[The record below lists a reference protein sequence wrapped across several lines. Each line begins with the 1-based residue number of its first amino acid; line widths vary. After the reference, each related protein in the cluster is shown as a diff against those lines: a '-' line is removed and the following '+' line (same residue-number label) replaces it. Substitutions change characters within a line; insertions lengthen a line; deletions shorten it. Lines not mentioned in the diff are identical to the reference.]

1 MTFDGLFTHAMIHE
15 LNQTLQNGRVTK
27 ISQPYPNEVILTI
40 RANRTNYPVLLS
52 ANPRYARF
60 QITQIPYTNPA
71 VPTNFTMMLRKYLE
85 GAKLL
90 KIKQLDNDRVVYFEF
105 LTRNELGDK
114 LPLLLSAEIMG
125 RYSNVIL
132 INQST
137 NKIID
142 TIKHVGMDQNRY
154 RTLLPGATYRQP
166 PTQNKENP
174 FEQDSNTFEEL
185 IQKYPNREVLADNLL
200 KQYQGISRD
209 NALAL
214 ADKLHSSN
222 NFVQAFNDF
231 LAMTE
236 DPIPTMNGNNFSIF
250 ADNPNDK
257 KFTTLSEMLDV
268 FYHTKA
274 NRDRVQQQGG
284 QLLHVIRKN
293 LQRNKKK
300 LKKLSNELKA
310 TENAD
315 EYRIKGEVLT
325 TYLYQIKR
333 GMTKITLPNFY
344 DNNKEITISL
354 SNQLSPS
361 QNAQKYFKKYQKLKN
376 AVTFVNEQIELTK
389 KEVAYLEEIQT
400 QIELATPADLNDIK
414 TELQQ
419 EGYIKKKQQKS
430 KHSSRVKINKPE
442 SFIASDGTEIL
453 VGKNNLQN
461 EKLTLHTAK
470 KTDIWLHAKNIPG
483 SHVIIKS
490 NNPSDETLFEAAMLA
505 AYFSKFRSS
514 ANVPIDYVQVKNI
527 RKPNGS
533 KPGFVIYEG
542 QKTLTVTPTEDFV
555 LELRQN
561 KKWFFVKKD

>member
-15 LNQTLQNGRVTK
+15 LNQTLQNSRVTK

-200 KQYQGISRD
+200 KQYQGISKD

-470 KTDIWLHAKNIPG
+470 KADIWLHAKNIPG

-561 KKWFFVKKD
+561 KK

>member
-236 DPIPTMNGNNFSIF
+236 NPIPTMNGNNFSIF

-514 ANVPIDYVQVKNI
+514 ANVPIDYVQIKNI

-561 KKWFFVKKD
+561 KK

>member
-71 VPTNFTMMLRKYLE
+71 VPTSFTMMLRKYLE

-90 KIKQLDNDRVVYFEF
+90 EIKQLDNDRVVYFEF

-222 NFVQAFNDF
+222 NSVQAFNDF

-236 DPIPTMNGNNFSIF
+236 DPIPTINGNNFTIF

-354 SNQLSPS
+354 SNQLYPS

-400 QIELATPADLNDIK
+400 QIELATPADLDDIK

-430 KHSSRVKINKPE
+430 KRSSRVKINKPE

-505 AYFSKFRSS
+505 AYFSKFRNS

-561 KKWFFVKKD
+561 KK

>member
-15 LNQTLQNGRVTK
+15 SNQTLQNGRVTK

-85 GAKLL
+85 SAKLL
-90 KIKQLDNDRVVYFEF
+90 EIKQLDNDRVVYFEF

-214 ADKLHSSN
+214 ADKLHASN
-222 NFVQAFNDF
+222 NYVQTFNDF

-236 DPIPTMNGNNFSIF
+236 NPIPTMNSNNFSIF
-250 ADNPNDK
+250 TDNPNDK
-257 KFTTLSEMLDV
+257 KFSTLSEMLDV

-361 QNAQKYFKKYQKLKN
+361 QNAQKYFKKYQKLKI

-400 QIELATPADLNDIK
+400 QIELATPADLDDIK

-430 KHSSRVKINKPE
+430 KRSSRVKINKPE
-442 SFIASDGTEIL
+442 TFIASDGTEIL

-555 LELRQN
+555 LEFRQN
-561 KKWFFVKKD
+561 KK

>member
-85 GAKLL
+85 SAKLL
-90 KIKQLDNDRVVYFEF
+90 EIKQLDNDRVVYFEF

-214 ADKLHSSN
+214 ADKLHASN
-222 NFVQAFNDF
+222 NYVQAFNDF

-236 DPIPTMNGNNFSIF
+236 NPIPTMNSNNFSIF
-250 ADNPNDK
+250 TDNPNDK
-257 KFTTLSEMLDV
+257 KFSTLSEMLDV

-361 QNAQKYFKKYQKLKN
+361 QNAQKYFKKYQKLKI

-400 QIELATPADLNDIK
+400 QIELATPADLDDIK

-430 KHSSRVKINKPE
+430 KRSSRVKINKPE
-442 SFIASDGTEIL
+442 TFIASDGTEIL

-561 KKWFFVKKD
+561 KK

>member
-15 LNQTLQNGRVTK
+15 LNKTLQNGRVTK

-90 KIKQLDNDRVVYFEF
+90 EIKQLDNDRVVYFEF

-166 PTQNKENP
+166 PTQYKENP
-174 FEQDSNTFEEL
+174 FEQESNTFEEL
-185 IQKYPNREVLADNLL
+185 IQKYPNREVLADSLL

-222 NFVQAFNDF
+222 NYVQAFNDF

-236 DPIPTMNGNNFSIF
+236 NPIPTMNSNNFSIF
-250 ADNPNDK
+250 TDNPNDK
-257 KFTTLSEMLDV
+257 KFSTLSEMLDV

-389 KEVAYLEEIQT
+389 KEVAYLEEIQI
-400 QIELATPADLNDIK
+400 QIELATPADLDDIK

-430 KHSSRVKINKPE
+430 KRSSRVKINKPE
-442 SFIASDGTEIL
+442 TFIASDGTEIL

-561 KKWFFVKKD
+561 KK

>member
-90 KIKQLDNDRVVYFEF
+90 EIKQLDNDRVVYFEF

-209 NALAL
+209 NTLAL

-257 KFTTLSEMLDV
+257 KFTTLSEMLDI

-376 AVTFVNEQIELTK
+376 AVTFVNEQIELTQ

-561 KKWFFVKKD
+561 KK

>member
-333 GMTKITLPNFY
+333 GMTKIALPNFY

-376 AVTFVNEQIELTK
+376 AVTFINEQIELTK

-542 QKTLTVTPTEDFV
+542 QKTLTITPTEDFV

-561 KKWFFVKKD
+561 KK

>member
-90 KIKQLDNDRVVYFEF
+90 EIKQLDNDRVVYFEF

-174 FEQDSNTFEEL
+174 FEQESNTFEKL
-185 IQKYPNREVLADNLL
+185 IQKYPNREVLADSLL

-214 ADKLHSSN
+214 ADKLHTSN
-222 NFVQAFNDF
+222 NYVQAFNDF

-250 ADNPNDK
+250 TDNPNDK

-400 QIELATPADLNDIK
+400 QIELATPADLDDIK

-430 KHSSRVKINKPE
+430 KRSSRVKINKPE

-561 KKWFFVKKD
+561 KK

>member
-90 KIKQLDNDRVVYFEF
+90 EIKQLDNDRVVYFEF

-174 FEQDSNTFEEL
+174 FEQESNTFEKL

-214 ADKLHSSN
+214 ADKLHTSN
-222 NFVQAFNDF
+222 NYIQAFNDF

-250 ADNPNDK
+250 TDNPNDK

-400 QIELATPADLNDIK
+400 QIELATPADLDDIK

-430 KHSSRVKINKPE
+430 KRSSRVKINKPE

-483 SHVIIKS
+483 SHIIIKS

-561 KKWFFVKKD
+561 KK

>member
-90 KIKQLDNDRVVYFEF
+90 EIKQLDNDRVVYFEF

-250 ADNPNDK
+250 TDNPNDK

-354 SNQLSPS
+354 SNQLSSS

-414 TELQQ
+414 MELQQ

-561 KKWFFVKKD
+561 KK

>member
-90 KIKQLDNDRVVYFEF
+90 EIKQLDNDRVVYFKF

-114 LPLLLSAEIMG
+114 LSLLLSAEIMG

-236 DPIPTMNGNNFSIF
+236 DPISTMNGNNFSIF

-561 KKWFFVKKD
+561 KK

>member
-85 GAKLL
+85 SAKLL
-90 KIKQLDNDRVVYFEF
+90 EIKQLDNDRVVYFEF

-166 PTQNKENP
+166 PTQDKENP
-174 FEQDSNTFEEL
+174 FEQESNTFEEL
-185 IQKYPNREVLADNLL
+185 IQKYPNREVLADSLL

-222 NFVQAFNDF
+222 NYVQAFNDF

-236 DPIPTMNGNNFSIF
+236 NPIPTMNSNNFSIF
-250 ADNPNDK
+250 TDNPNDK
-257 KFTTLSEMLDV
+257 KFSTLSEMLDV

-400 QIELATPADLNDIK
+400 QIELATPADLDDIK

-419 EGYIKKKQQKS
+419 EDYIKKKQQKN
-430 KHSSRVKINKPE
+430 KRSSRVKINKPE
-442 SFIASDGTEIL
+442 TFVASDGTEIL

-514 ANVPIDYVQVKNI
+514 ANVPIDYIQVKNI

-561 KKWFFVKKD
+561 KK

>member
-90 KIKQLDNDRVVYFEF
+90 EIKQLDNDRVVYFEF

-174 FEQDSNTFEEL
+174 FEQESNTFEKL

-222 NFVQAFNDF
+222 NSVQSFSDF

-250 ADNPNDK
+250 TDNPNDK

-561 KKWFFVKKD
+561 KK

>member
-85 GAKLL
+85 SAKLL
-90 KIKQLDNDRVVYFEF
+90 EIKQLDNDRVVYFEF

-214 ADKLHSSN
+214 ADKLHASN
-222 NFVQAFNDF
+222 NYVQAFNDF

-236 DPIPTMNGNNFSIF
+236 NPIPTMNSNNFSIF
-250 ADNPNDK
+250 TDNPNDK
-257 KFTTLSEMLDV
+257 KFSTLSEMLDV

-274 NRDRVQQQGG
+274 NRDRVQQQGR

-361 QNAQKYFKKYQKLKN
+361 QNAQKYFKKYQKLKI

-400 QIELATPADLNDIK
+400 QIELATPADLDDIK

-430 KHSSRVKINKPE
+430 KRSSRVKINKPE
-442 SFIASDGTEIL
+442 TFIASDGTEIL

-561 KKWFFVKKD
+561 KK

>member
-90 KIKQLDNDRVVYFEF
+90 EIKQLDNDRVVYFEF

-209 NALAL
+209 SALAL
-214 ADKLHSSN
+214 ADKLHTSN
-222 NFVQAFNDF
+222 NHVQAFNNF

-250 ADNPNDK
+250 TDNPNDK

-561 KKWFFVKKD
+561 KK

>member
-470 KTDIWLHAKNIPG
+470 KADIWLHAKNIPG

-561 KKWFFVKKD
+561 KK

>member
-85 GAKLL
+85 SAKLL
-90 KIKQLDNDRVVYFEF
+90 EIKQLDNDRVVYFEF

-114 LPLLLSAEIMG
+114 LPLLLSTEIMG

-166 PTQNKENP
+166 PTQDKENP
-174 FEQDSNTFEEL
+174 FEQESNTFEEL
-185 IQKYPNREVLADNLL
+185 IQKYPNREVLADSLL

-222 NFVQAFNDF
+222 NYVQAFNDF

-236 DPIPTMNGNNFSIF
+236 NPIPTMNSNNFSIF
-250 ADNPNDK
+250 TDNPNDK
-257 KFTTLSEMLDV
+257 KFSTLSEMLDV

-310 TENAD
+310 TENAN

-400 QIELATPADLNDIK
+400 QIELATPADLDDIK

-430 KHSSRVKINKPE
+430 KRSSRVKINKPE
-442 SFIASDGTEIL
+442 TFVASDGTEIL

-561 KKWFFVKKD
+561 KK

>member
-90 KIKQLDNDRVVYFEF
+90 EIKQLDNDRVVYFEF

-142 TIKHVGMDQNRY
+142 TIKHIGIDQNRY

-174 FEQDSNTFEEL
+174 FKQDSNTFEEL

-222 NFVQAFNDF
+222 NSVQAFNNF

-250 ADNPNDK
+250 ADNPNNK

-555 LELRQN
+555 L
-561 KKWFFVKKD
+561 

>member
-90 KIKQLDNDRVVYFEF
+90 EIKQLDNDRVVYFEF

-142 TIKHVGMDQNRY
+142 TIKHVGMNQNRY

-222 NFVQAFNDF
+222 NSVQSFNDF

-250 ADNPNDK
+250 TDNPNDK

-490 NNPSDETLFEAAMLA
+490 NNPSNETLFEAAMLA

-561 KKWFFVKKD
+561 KK

>member
-90 KIKQLDNDRVVYFEF
+90 EIKQLDNDRVVYFEF

-200 KQYQGISRD
+200 KQYQGISKD

-236 DPIPTMNGNNFSIF
+236 NPIPTMNGNNFSIF

-315 EYRIKGEVLT
+315 EYRIKGEVLI

-470 KTDIWLHAKNIPG
+470 KADIWLHAKNIPG

-561 KKWFFVKKD
+561 KK

>member
-90 KIKQLDNDRVVYFEF
+90 EIKQLDNDRVVYFEF

-174 FEQDSNTFEEL
+174 FEQESNTFEKL
-185 IQKYPNREVLADNLL
+185 IQKYPNREVLADSLL

-400 QIELATPADLNDIK
+400 QIELATPADLDDIK

-430 KHSSRVKINKPE
+430 KRSSRVKINKPE

-561 KKWFFVKKD
+561 KK

>member
-90 KIKQLDNDRVVYFEF
+90 EIKQLDNDRVVYFEF

-174 FEQDSNTFEEL
+174 FEQESNTFEKL
-185 IQKYPNREVLADNLL
+185 IQKYPNREVLADSLL

-222 NFVQAFNDF
+222 NSVQAFNDF

-250 ADNPNDK
+250 TDNPNDK

-400 QIELATPADLNDIK
+400 QIELATPADLDDIK

-430 KHSSRVKINKPE
+430 KRSSRVKINKPE

-483 SHVIIKS
+483 SHIIIKS

-561 KKWFFVKKD
+561 KK

>member
-200 KQYQGISRD
+200 KQYQGISKD

-376 AVTFVNEQIELTK
+376 AVTFINEQIELTK

-470 KTDIWLHAKNIPG
+470 KADIWLHAKNIPG

-561 KKWFFVKKD
+561 KK

>member
-250 ADNPNDK
+250 TDNPNDK
-257 KFTTLSEMLDV
+257 KFITLSEMLDV

-561 KKWFFVKKD
+561 KKWLYNI

>member
-40 RANRTNYPVLLS
+40 RANRTNYPMLLS

-250 ADNPNDK
+250 TDNPNDK

-376 AVTFVNEQIELTK
+376 AVTFINEQIELTK

-561 KKWFFVKKD
+561 KK

>member
-174 FEQDSNTFEEL
+174 FEQESNTFEKL
-185 IQKYPNREVLADNLL
+185 IQKYPNREVLADSLL

-250 ADNPNDK
+250 TDNPNDK

-400 QIELATPADLNDIK
+400 QIELATPADLDDIK

-430 KHSSRVKINKPE
+430 KRSSRVKINKPE
-442 SFIASDGTEIL
+442 SFIASNGTEIL

-561 KKWFFVKKD
+561 KK

>member
-90 KIKQLDNDRVVYFEF
+90 EIKQLDNDRVVYFEF

-174 FEQDSNTFEEL
+174 FEQESNTFEKL
-185 IQKYPNREVLADNLL
+185 IQKYPNREVLADSLL

-214 ADKLHSSN
+214 ADKLHTSN
-222 NFVQAFNDF
+222 NYVQAFNDF

-236 DPIPTMNGNNFSIF
+236 DPIPTMNSNNFSIF
-250 ADNPNDK
+250 TDNPNDK

-400 QIELATPADLNDIK
+400 QIELATPADLDDIK

-430 KHSSRVKINKPE
+430 KRSSRVKINKPE

-490 NNPSDETLFEAAMLA
+490 NNPSDETLFQAAMLA

-561 KKWFFVKKD
+561 KK

>member
-257 KFTTLSEMLDV
+257 KFTTLSEMLDI

-376 AVTFVNEQIELTK
+376 AVTFINEQIELTK

-561 KKWFFVKKD
+561 KK

>member
-257 KFTTLSEMLDV
+257 KFTTLSEMLDI

-284 QLLHVIRKN
+284 QLLHVIRQN

-333 GMTKITLPNFY
+333 GMTKIALPNFY

-376 AVTFVNEQIELTK
+376 AVTFINEQIELTK

-400 QIELATPADLNDIK
+400 QIELATPTDLNDIK

-561 KKWFFVKKD
+561 KK

>member
-174 FEQDSNTFEEL
+174 FEQESNTFEKL
-185 IQKYPNREVLADNLL
+185 IQKYPNREVLADSLL

-214 ADKLHSSN
+214 ADKLHTSN
-222 NFVQAFNDF
+222 NYVQAFNDF

-250 ADNPNDK
+250 TDNPNDK

-400 QIELATPADLNDIK
+400 QIELATPADLDDIK

-430 KHSSRVKINKPE
+430 KRSSRVKINKPE
-442 SFIASDGTEIL
+442 SFIASNGTEIL

-561 KKWFFVKKD
+561 KK

>member
-200 KQYQGISRD
+200 KQYQGISKD

-376 AVTFVNEQIELTK
+376 AVTFVNEQIELTQ

-400 QIELATPADLNDIK
+400 QIELATPADLDDIK

-430 KHSSRVKINKPE
+430 KRSSRVKINKPE
-442 SFIASDGTEIL
+442 SFVASDGTEIL

-561 KKWFFVKKD
+561 KK

>member
-90 KIKQLDNDRVVYFEF
+90 EIKQLDNDRVVYFEF

-174 FEQDSNTFEEL
+174 FEQESNTFEKL
-185 IQKYPNREVLADNLL
+185 IQKYPNREVLADSLL

-214 ADKLHSSN
+214 ADKLHTSN
-222 NFVQAFNDF
+222 NYIQAFNDF

-236 DPIPTMNGNNFSIF
+236 DPIPTMNGNSFSIF
-250 ADNPNDK
+250 TDNPNDK

-414 TELQQ
+414 MELQQ

-561 KKWFFVKKD
+561 KK

>member
-257 KFTTLSEMLDV
+257 KFTTLSEMLDI

-333 GMTKITLPNFY
+333 GMTKIALPNFY

-376 AVTFVNEQIELTK
+376 AVTFINEQIELTK

-561 KKWFFVKKD
+561 KK

>member
-85 GAKLL
+85 SAKLL
-90 KIKQLDNDRVVYFEF
+90 EIKQLDNDRVVYFEF

-214 ADKLHSSN
+214 ADKLHASN
-222 NFVQAFNDF
+222 NYVQAFNDF

-236 DPIPTMNGNNFSIF
+236 NPIPTMNSNNFSIF
-250 ADNPNDK
+250 TDNPNDK
-257 KFTTLSEMLDV
+257 KFSTLSEMLDV

-361 QNAQKYFKKYQKLKN
+361 QNAQKYFKKYQKLKI

-400 QIELATPADLNDIK
+400 QIELATPADLDDIK

-430 KHSSRVKINKPE
+430 KRSSRVKINKPE
-442 SFIASDGTEIL
+442 TFIASDGTEIL

-490 NNPSDETLFEAAMLA
+490 NNPSDGTLFEAAMLA

-561 KKWFFVKKD
+561 KK

>member
-400 QIELATPADLNDIK
+400 QIELATPADLDDIK

-430 KHSSRVKINKPE
+430 KRSSRVKINKPE

-561 KKWFFVKKD
+561 KK

>member
-257 KFTTLSEMLDV
+257 KFTTLSEMLDI

-333 GMTKITLPNFY
+333 GMTKIVLPNFY

-376 AVTFVNEQIELTK
+376 AVTFINEQIELTK

-561 KKWFFVKKD
+561 KK

>member
-114 LPLLLSAEIMG
+114 LPLLLSTEIMG

-257 KFTTLSEMLDV
+257 KFTTLSEMLDI

-333 GMTKITLPNFY
+333 GMTKIALPNFY

-376 AVTFVNEQIELTK
+376 AVTFINEQIELTK

-561 KKWFFVKKD
+561 KK

>member
-257 KFTTLSEMLDV
+257 KFTTLSEMLDI

-333 GMTKITLPNFY
+333 GMTKIALPNFY

-376 AVTFVNEQIELTK
+376 AVTFINEQIELTK

-430 KHSSRVKINKPE
+430 KHSSRVKINKSE

-561 KKWFFVKKD
+561 KK